1 MKSPRNNMR
10 LTWLF
15 LLIGCSTLVAA
26 DWRATRQLPASE
38 AHQAAAAEGK
48 FVYAITSRA
57 VAKYDRATGKRVAV
71 STGAAKHLNSGFF
84 WKGKLLCA
92 HSNYPLKPERSEIK
106 VLDTDSMKLTT
117 FKDFGNADGSLT
129 WALHK
134 DGFWW
139 CNFALYGADNHKNGA
154 GSVGCR
160 ACNFQGAQREL
171 WGSESRFSM
180 PMFKNRSENPYILGG
195 LKVNGKNHASGAGG
209 LRTYGF
215 YQRLLTSNNEGFSMA
230 GAGV

>member
-1 MKSPRNNMR
+1 MR

-57 VAKYDRATGKRVAV
+57 VAKYDRASGKRVAV

-106 VLDTDSMKLTT
+106 VLDTDSMKLAT
-117 FKDFGNADGSLT
+117 FKDFGNAGGSLV
-129 WALHK
+129 WALLWRCWGHEIHAK
-134 DGFWW
+134 YVLLGRLGV
-139 CNFALYGADNHKNGA
+139 AVAMLGARKPRKI
-154 GSVGCR
+154 R
-160 ACNFQGAQREL
+160 A
-171 WGSESRFSM
+171 
-180 PMFKNRSENPYILGG
+180 P
-195 LKVNGKNHASGAGG
+195 GKGWA
-209 LRTYGF
+209 
-215 YQRLLTSNNEGFSMA
+215 
-230 GAGV
+230 